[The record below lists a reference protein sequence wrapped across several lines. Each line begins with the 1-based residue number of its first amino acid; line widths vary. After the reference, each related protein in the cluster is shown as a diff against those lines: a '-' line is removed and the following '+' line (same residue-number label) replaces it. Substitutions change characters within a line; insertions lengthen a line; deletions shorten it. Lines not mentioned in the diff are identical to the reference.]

1 MKSCQATFCTPLKIC
16 QKWAR
21 FIRKVKFCKFIEN
34 TLKTNHN
41 GRNSILLKKKTIFAE
56 ESVEDE
62 SLLTAFFI
70 DDQFF
75 VINLK

>member
-1 MKSCQATFCTPLKIC
+1 MAEI
-16 QKWAR
+16 
-21 FIRKVKFCKFIEN
+21 
-34 TLKTNHN
+34 
-41 GRNSILLKKKTIFAE
+41 SILLKKKTIFAE